1 MSVQLRSLLRHSVV
15 SIGIDIFTAQAIVI
29 AITIIDTSSTAV
41 ADTVNEQH
49 AACCCDSVVEHVVVE
64 CAIAVTL
71 YCAIVV
77 SHSSTGDG
85 VWTDGSGHDV

>member
-1 MSVQLRSLLRHSVV
+1 MSVQLRSLQHSVV
-15 SIGIDIFTAQAIVI
+15 GVIVGIITAPAVVI
-29 AITIIDTSSTAV
+29 AITIIYTSSAAV
-41 ADTVNEQH
+41 TDTVIEQH
-49 AACCCDSVVEHVVVE
+49 TACCCDSVVEHVVVE